1 MCVNVPLSVA
11 LAVAVPELVAV
22 PEVVAVFE
30 VDAVDV
36 APLVV
41 AVAGGAVEDE
51 LNIFFRLNTLFTLSK

>member
-51 LNIFFRLNTLFTLSK
+51 LNIFFRLNTFFHII